1 MIKCFFVDVKV
12 ISSDLPRSNFVE
24 SELDKLADLILESNG
39 LLRPIILQQSRAGKY
54 KVIEGHRE
62 YYAAVIA
69 KGKNLKKGEMV
80 NAFVIDA
87 DLKKSAIAQ
96 LALLSGE
103 PVANNTNLS
112 NDYPSLAQLLPVVE
126 STISQQ
132 LQPICD
138 RLTKCTETLDAIV
151 SEDRLSQLVSSAIF
165 HQLNPIL
172 DQLAKQK
179 EIIDK
184 LISEKI
190 TSPKTPKSTTSKET
204 KIAKDSD
211 PPSLVISSEDV
222 PKQPKSKEAAS
233 KKAPKATT
241 ASKKIVQ
248 EIDIPL
254 IIPSDSD
261 FIEQPPKVVTVP
273 KTTNATKSKTSSD
286 SLASIDLIKA
296 SSVLNLLNT
305 ISQEQLTMKMERSGL
320 KTYVKSA
327 PTLIEYRNSQ
337 PEQKIDRWET
347 LLAAKISG
355 LGGTV
360 IKKIIDKLK

>member
-69 KGKNLKKGEMV
+69 KGKNLEKGEMV

-138 RLTKCTETLDAIV
+138 RLTNCTETLDAIV
-151 SEDRLSQLVSSAIF
+151 SEDRLSQLISSAIS

-172 DQLAKQK
+172 DQLAKQT
-179 EIIDK
+179 EILDK
-184 LISEKI
+184 LIPPKI
-190 TSPKTPKSTTSKET
+190 TPPKTPKSTTSEKT

-241 ASKKIVQ
+241 AKKIVQ

-296 SSVLNLLNT
+296 SNVLNLLNT

>member
-39 LLRPIILQQSRAGKY
+39 LLRPIILQESKAGKY

-80 NAFVIDA
+80 NAFVLDA
-87 DLKKSAIAQ
+87 DIKKSAIAQ

-112 NDYPSLAQLLPVVE
+112 DDYRSLAQLLPVVE

-138 RLTKCTETLDAIV
+138 RLTNCTETLDAIV
-151 SEDRLSQLVSSAIF
+151 SEDRLSQLISSAIS

-172 DQLAKQK
+172 DQLAKQT

-190 TSPKTPKSTTSKET
+190 TPPKTRKSTTIKET

-211 PPSLVISSEDV
+211 PPLSVISSEDV
-222 PKQPKSKEAAS
+222 PKQPKSKEAAP

-241 ASKKIVQ
+241 AKKIVQ

-254 IIPSDSD
+254 AIPSDSD

-296 SSVLNLLNT
+296 SSVLNLINT

-320 KTYVKSA
+320 KTLVKSA

-355 LGGTV
+355 LGGVV